1 MPVFSTEL
9 VMVNWL
15 DIRVAGYLNAAKIN
29 SKQLDISDDS
39 IKSLTI
45 LIDHVD
51 DSENV
56 EVIMIPRFCFHF

>member
-1 MPVFSTEL
+1 
-9 VMVNWL
+9 MVNWL

-29 SKQLDISDDS
+29 SNQLDISVDS

-45 LIDHVD
+45 NHVD